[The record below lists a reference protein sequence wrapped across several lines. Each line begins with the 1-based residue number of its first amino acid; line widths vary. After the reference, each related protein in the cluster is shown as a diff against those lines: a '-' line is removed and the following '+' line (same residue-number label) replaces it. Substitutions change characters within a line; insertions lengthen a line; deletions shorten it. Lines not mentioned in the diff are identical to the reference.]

1 MTSMTPTEKL
11 IAAAKAVLENIGGWR
26 ELIAELDDMPKNEAV
41 GKAMWAA
48 LDQVDGCKKALR
60 AAIKDAE
67 AQPAVCRWTCD
78 DIYDYYNTEC
88 GQTWTLIE
96 GTPKDNGVRFCHG
109 CGKSIE
115 EVKQEAENE
124 H

>member
-67 AQPAVCRWTCD
+67 AQPAVCRWTWTPTSLRVD
-78 DIYDYYNTEC
+78 ANTGC
-88 GQTWTLIE
+88 GHAIDAVDE
-96 GTPKDNGVRFCHG
+96 FPRFCPY
-109 CGKSIE
+109 CGKPIE
-115 EVKQEAENE
+115 EVKS
-124 H
+124 